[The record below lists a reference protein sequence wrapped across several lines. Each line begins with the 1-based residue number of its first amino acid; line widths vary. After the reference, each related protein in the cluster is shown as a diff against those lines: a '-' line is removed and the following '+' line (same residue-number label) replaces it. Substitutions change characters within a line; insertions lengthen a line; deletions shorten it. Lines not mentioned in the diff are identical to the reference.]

1 MAKCNTAWIVLPSW
15 LFIAQYDKMTTGFT
29 LEGNKWQQE
38 CQTDELV
45 ALKFKQLR
53 IILINI

>member
-1 MAKCNTAWIVLPSW
+1 
-15 LFIAQYDKMTTGFT
+15 MTTGFT

-53 IILINI
+53 IILINIYIIIYMIKKYAR